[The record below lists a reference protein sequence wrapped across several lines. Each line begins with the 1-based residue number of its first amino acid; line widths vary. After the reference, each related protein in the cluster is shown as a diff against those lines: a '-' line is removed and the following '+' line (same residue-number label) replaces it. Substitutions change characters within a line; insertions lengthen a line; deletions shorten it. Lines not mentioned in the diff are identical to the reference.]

1 MSHRLGGDDQA
12 SSVVS
17 SHDEV
22 VQRYRDE
29 IAALDRQ
36 LIEIVNARL
45 SAVTELHRYK
55 GEQGLPAR
63 DLDRERWLVE
73 HLQAENGGPLSA
85 EGVAELVD
93 FVLGLIRKEQAR
105 G

>member
-1 MSHRLGGDDQA
+1 MT
-12 SSVVS
+12 VS
-17 SHDEV
+17 SSDQV

-45 SAVTELHRYK
+45 GSVVELHRYK
-55 GEQGLPAR
+55 GEQGLPPR
-63 DLDRERWLVE
+63 DLERERWLVG
-73 HLQAENGGPLSA
+73 HLQAENSGPLSA
-85 EGVAELVD
+85 EGVAELVE
-93 FVLGLIRKEQAR
+93 FVLALVRKEQAR